1 MSANYFKVIWRSLL
15 RERQFTLLNLIGL
28 STGLACALLIWLWVN
43 NERSIDHF
51 NKHDER
57 LYQVIKT
64 SVNGDGT
71 IDTHETTPA
80 LMAQSMAADFPEVEY
95 AVPVVIESENGI
107 IGTPDKKVKTKARF
121 AGKDFFRIFSY
132 PILDGNSNDVL
143 SDPMGVM
150 LSDQL
155 ALKLFNTTTGLTGK
169 VLIWNGEPE
178 ISGPYH
184 ITGVF
189 KAPAAD
195 ATDQFDLLFSFD
207 HYYSTFWKQYGL
219 DVWYSNNPSTYLLLR
234 KGTNVTAFNDKI
246 KDYSRKKLIA
256 TNAKDAVPYEGDMFV
271 QRYSEKYL
279 HNLYDNGKIAGG
291 RIQYVRLFSIIAV
304 FIIVIACINF
314 MNLATARANA
324 KMKEVSIR
332 KIIGARR
339 GSLILQYIAEATFMA
354 LLSLCVAILIVW
366 LLLPEFRN
374 ITGKDLHFDFSA
386 YTILSI
392 IAIALI
398 SGLLAGSY
406 PAIYLSGFRPAAV
419 LKNSS
424 DPAGGQ
430 ALIRKGLVVFQFAVS
445 VVFIVAVM
453 VVYRQM
459 DLVQKKNLGFS
470 KDNVIYFSAE
480 GNVFNDF
487 KIFLNELK
495 KIPGVVN
502 ASGMD
507 GDLVGNHS
515 GGGGISW
522 AGQATGQGIEF
533 DGLDVNYDWVE
544 TFGMQLKEGRT
555 FSRKYGG
562 DSSSV
567 LFNET
572 AIKAM
577 RLNDPVGKKV
587 TMFGKEKTIV
597 GVLKDFN
604 YESLYRKPGPFF
616 VRFEPK
622 NTSVVVKIKNGTM
635 EQTLARVKDVYQSF
649 NKGLAFEYK
658 FIDDDFAKLYASERR
673 VAVLSKY
680 FAGLA
685 IIISCLG
692 LFGLSA
698 FTAQKRQKEIGIR
711 KVIGAAAHDI
721 AFMLSKDFLKLVLL
735 ALTIALPVAW
745 WLMNSWLNA
754 FEYRITV
761 GADIFALAIFATIIV
776 TIATISFQSVKA
788 SLANPVKSLRTE

>member
-1 MSANYFKVIWRSLL
+1 
-15 RERQFTLLNLIGL
+15 
-28 STGLACALLIWLWVN
+28 
-43 NERSIDHF
+43 
-51 NKHDER
+51 
-57 LYQVIKT
+57 
-64 SVNGDGT
+64 
-71 IDTHETTPA
+71 
-80 LMAQSMAADFPEVEY
+80 
-95 AVPVVIESENGI
+95 
-107 IGTPDKKVKTKARF
+107 
-121 AGKDFFRIFSY
+121 
-132 PILDGNSNDVL
+132 
-143 SDPMGVM
+143 
-150 LSDQL
+150 
-155 ALKLFNTTTGLTGK
+155 
-169 VLIWNGEPE
+169 
-178 ISGPYH
+178 
-184 ITGVF
+184 
-189 KAPAAD
+189 
-195 ATDQFDLLFSFD
+195 
-207 HYYSTFWKQYGL
+207 
-219 DVWYSNNPSTYLLLR
+219 
-234 KGTNVTAFNDKI
+234 
-246 KDYSRKKLIA
+246 
-256 TNAKDAVPYEGDMFV
+256 
-271 QRYSEKYL
+271 
-279 HNLYDNGKIAGG
+279 
-291 RIQYVRLFSIIAV
+291 
-304 FIIVIACINF
+304 

-339 GSLILQYIAEATFMA
+339 GSLILQYIAESTFMA

-480 GNVFNDF
+480 GKVFNDF
-487 KIFLNELK
+487 EIFLTELK
-495 KIPGVVN
+495 KIPGVVS

-522 AGQATGQGIEF
+522 PGQIAGQGIEF

-555 FSRKYGG
+555 FSREYGG

-572 AIKAM
+572 AINAM
-577 RLNDPVGKKV
+577 HLKNPIGKKI
-587 TMFGKEKTIV
+587 TMFGKEKTII

-622 NTSVVVKIKNGTM
+622 NTSVVVKMKNGTIV
-635 EQTLARVKDVYQSF
+635 QTLARVKDVYQSF
-649 NKGLAFEYK
+649 NTGLAFEYK
-658 FIDDDFAKLYASERR
+658 FIDDDFARLYSSERR

-721 AFMLSKDFLKLVLL
+721 AFLLSKDFLKLVLIAL
-735 ALTIALPVAW
+735 AIALPIAW
-745 WLMNSWLNA
+745 WLMNSWLNE
-754 FEYRITV
+754 FQYRIEIGV
-761 GADIFALAIFATIIV
+761 DIFALAILATIAV
-776 TIATISFQSVKA
+776 TIATISFQSVRA
-788 SLANPVKSLRTE
+788 ALANPVNSLRTE